1 MPPIRCANAPSVA
14 KLFVQLSA
22 RSSNPI
28 LDVLLPP
35 RTQARAFYAHAARNN
50 APRTPSTP
58 MPSRAAANAT
68 ARRQSVV
75 DGNKRTF
82 STSGLLAKTL
92 AIHNPQ
98 TDEDGN
104 EMALEITP
112 RAANVGDVCFYFYI
126 YVYIY
131 VYLGSRSL
139 LLTAHHP
146 APHNSVVQLANPRAT
161 DNHSASPKSCPRT
174 RTPSSRSASKSSRA
188 GATASSTSC
197 R

>member
-1 MPPIRCANAPSVA
+1 MPPIRCANGPSVA

-35 RTQARAFYAHAARNN
+35 RTQARAFYARVSRNG
-50 APRTPSTP
+50 APHKPSTP
-58 MPSRAAANAT
+58 IPRSWVAADAT

-75 DGNKRTF
+75 DKSRSRSRRPF

-104 EMALEITP
+104 EMMLEITP
-112 RAANVGDVCFYFYI
+112 RAANVGE
-126 YVYIY
+126 
-131 VYLGSRSL
+131 
-139 LLTAHHP
+139 
-146 APHNSVVQLANPRAT
+146 LA
-161 DNHSASPKSCPRT
+161 
-174 RTPSSRSASKSSRA
+174 
-188 GATASSTSC
+188 STSVSTC
-197 R
+197 TGAPPTPFHCPYPRIP